1 MNWSRIILGGLA
13 AGVVI
18 NVSEAALHEG
28 VLKDTWSAALQAL
41 GKPGEFAGGQIVLF
55 NVMGF
60 LTGIAL
66 VWLYAAIRPRYGAGP
81 KTAMCAGTAVW
92 FLAYVLPT
100 IGQAAMDLWPLGALI
115 GASVWG
121 LVEMILA
128 GLVGGWLYKEEG
140 QPRERTTS
148 AAA

>member
-1 MNWSRIILGGLA
+1 MNWGRIILGGLLS
-13 AGVVI
+13 GVVI
-18 NVSEAALHEG
+18 NILEATLHEG
-28 VLKDTWSAALQAL
+28 VLKDAGAAAMQEL
-41 GKPGEFAGGQIVLF
+41 GKSGEFGGGQIAMF

-60 LTGIAL
+60 LMGIAL

-100 IGQAAMDLWPLGALI
+100 IGQIAMDLWPMGMLLI
-115 GASVWG
+115 AIAWG

-128 GLVGGWLYKEEG
+128 GLAGGWVY
-140 QPRERTTS
+140 RE
-148 AAA
+148 